1 MIDPCVLSKH
11 HFHKAAHFSMDRG
24 IEIQTPNMAP
34 SSPAPASSSNWEPST
49 VIELLAL
56 TLTVPGAISALV
68 TLYIV
73 VSRRQKKKRQTQQG
87 QEQGNM
93 VSTQPCIFVD

>member
-1 MIDPCVLSKH
+1 V
-11 HFHKAAHFSMDRG
+11 FRGRFYYNAAQFTMHRR
-24 IEIQTPNMAP
+24 IELQTPNMAP
-34 SSPAPASSSNWEPST
+34 STPAPASSSAWDPST

-73 VSRRQKKKRQTQQG
+73 VSRRQKKKRQTQQEQEQE
-87 QEQGNM
+87 QEQGNLF
-93 VSTQPCIFVD
+93 SIQP